1 MIDVLHAPA
10 GSIFTGKMIKDWIR
24 ANLGKDGP
32 EGEAAGR
39 VELYLRLCNDD
50 QEYAVYPEKKGY
62 PERFY
67 AMEPISQIRMARV
80 NRF

>member
-24 ANLGKDGP
+24 ENLGKDGP

-50 QEYAVYPEKKGY
+50 QTRSMRSIRKRKATRKGST
-62 PERFY
+62 PWNL
-67 AMEPISQIRMARV
+67 SARSGWQE
-80 NRF
+80 